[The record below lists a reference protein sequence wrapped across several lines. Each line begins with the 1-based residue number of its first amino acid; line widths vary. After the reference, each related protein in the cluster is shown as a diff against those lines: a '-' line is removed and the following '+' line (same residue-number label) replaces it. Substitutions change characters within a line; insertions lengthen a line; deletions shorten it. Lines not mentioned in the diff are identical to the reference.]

1 MTTIMTRAAIT
12 TIITI
17 TIITMTTIMT
27 RAAITT
33 IITITITMT
42 TIMTRAAAVAA
53 LQLLPPAVAAAKA
66 MCLWLY
72 HLIQIWP
79 MNPMMRR
86 IILV

>member
-1 MTTIMTRAAIT
+1 MTRAAIT
-12 TIITI
+12 MTTIITI
-17 TIITMTTIMT
+17 TITMTTIMT

-53 LQLLPPAVAAAKA
+53 LLLLPPAVAAAKA